1 MKIGLFFGSFNPIH
15 IGHLIIADYIA
26 QYTDLSEVWLVVSPH
41 NPLKQKNS
49 LAKDH
54 DRLHLAQLATE
65 NNPRLKVSSIEFTLP
80 KPSYTIDT
88 LVYLNE
94 KYPDKTFI
102 LIMGSDNIQSINK
115 WKNYEK
121 LIAEYDIMVYNRNGF
136 DDINPEYLTRV
147 TFVDAPLLNLS
158 STMIRERIAEG
169 KSIQYL
175 VPDVVFH
182 YLDNSNLYKSKK
194 KS

>member
-26 QYTDLSEVWLVVSPH
+26 QFTDLTEVWLVVSPQ

-54 DRLHLAQLATE
+54 DRLHLATIATE

-88 LVYLNE
+88 LVYLKE
-94 KYPDKTFI
+94 KYPDKTFT

-115 WKNYEK
+115 WKNFEK
-121 LIAEYDIMVYNRNGF
+121 LLEDYDILVYNRQGY
-136 DDINPEYLTRV
+136 DQINPDYLKRV
-147 TFVDAPLLNLS
+147 NFVDAPLLHLS
-158 STMIRERIAEG
+158 STMIRERISQG

-182 YLDNSNLYKSKK
+182 YLENSNLYKTKK
-194 KS
+194 KT

>member
-26 QYTDLSEVWLVVSPH
+26 QFTDLTEVWLVVSPQ

-54 DRLHLAQLATE
+54 DRLHLATIATE

-88 LVYLNE
+88 LVYLKE
-94 KYPDKTFI
+94 KYPDKTFT

-115 WKNYEK
+115 WKNFEK
-121 LIAEYDIMVYNRNGF
+121 LLEDYDILVYNRQGY
-136 DDINPEYLTRV
+136 DQINPDYLKRV
-147 TFVDAPLLNLS
+147 NFVDAPLLHLS
-158 STMIRERIAEG
+158 STMIRGRISQG

-182 YLDNSNLYKSKK
+182 YLENSNLYKTKK
-194 KS
+194 KT

>member
-121 LIAEYDIMVYNRNGF
+121 LIADYDIMVYNRNGF

-194 KS
+194 KP

>member
-26 QYTDLSEVWLVVSPH
+26 QFTDLTEVWLVVSPQ

-54 DRLHLAQLATE
+54 DRLHLATIATE

-88 LVYLNE
+88 LVYLKE
-94 KYPDKTFI
+94 KYPDKTFT

-115 WKNYEK
+115 WKNFEK
-121 LIAEYDIMVYNRNGF
+121 LLEDYDILVYNRQGY
-136 DDINPEYLTRV
+136 DQINPDYLKRV
-147 TFVDAPLLNLS
+147 HFVDAPLLHLS
-158 STMIRERIAEG
+158 SC
-169 KSIQYL
+169 L
-175 VPDVVFH
+175 
-182 YLDNSNLYKSKK
+182 LYTSRCV
-194 KS
+194 

>member
-26 QYTDLSEVWLVVSPH
+26 QFTDLTEVWLVVSPQ

-54 DRLHLAQLATE
+54 DRLHLATIATE

-88 LVYLNE
+88 LVYLKE
-94 KYPDKTFI
+94 KYPDKTFT

-115 WKNYEK
+115 WKNFEK
-121 LIAEYDIMVYNRNGF
+121 LLEDYDILVYNRQGY
-136 DDINPEYLTRV
+136 DQINPDYLKRV
-147 TFVDAPLLNLS
+147 HFVDAPLLHLS
-158 STMIRERIAEG
+158 STMIRGRISQG

-182 YLDNSNLYKSKK
+182 YLENSNLYKTKK
-194 KS
+194 KT

>member
-121 LIAEYDIMVYNRNGF
+121 LIADYDIMVYNRNGF

-182 YLDNSNLYKSKK
+182 YLDNSSLYKSKK
-194 KS
+194 KP

>member
-26 QYTDLSEVWLVVSPH
+26 QFTDLTEVWLVVSPQ

-54 DRLHLAQLATE
+54 DRLHLATIATE

-88 LVYLNE
+88 LVYLKE
-94 KYPDKTFI
+94 KYPDKTFT

-115 WKNYEK
+115 WKNFEK
-121 LIAEYDIMVYNRNGF
+121 LLEDYDILVYNRQGY
-136 DDINPEYLTRV
+136 DQINPDYLKRV
-147 TFVDAPLLNLS
+147 HFVDAPLLHLS
-158 STMIRERIAEG
+158 STMIRERISQG

-182 YLDNSNLYKSKK
+182 YLENSNLYKTKK
-194 KS
+194 KT